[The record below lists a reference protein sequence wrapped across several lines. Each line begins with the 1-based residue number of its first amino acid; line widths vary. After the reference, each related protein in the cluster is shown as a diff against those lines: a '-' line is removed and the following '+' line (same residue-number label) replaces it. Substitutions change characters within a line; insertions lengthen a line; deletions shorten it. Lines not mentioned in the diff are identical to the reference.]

1 MMIRRSTEFKKGTV
15 TYTDSGKGRVVV
27 LLHGFLGS
35 SDIWE
40 KTIAALSTSYRVIA
54 INLPGHGGTDCF
66 GYVHTMELN
75 ARCVKAVM
83 DHLRLK
89 KYVIVGHSMGGYTA
103 LAFAEMFPDN
113 VKGLC
118 LYHSTAYADTE
129 EKKRDRTRSVK
140 VVKANH
146 RIYTSEVIKNLF
158 ADKNKKYLKQ
168 EIAFAQKIASTVSKQ
183 SVIASLEGMKDRP
196 NRDLVLGMVQYPV
209 MMVIGEHD
217 RSLPAAQLLEQ
228 SELLKNKHLLYLE
241 HDAHMGFLE
250 SPMASNIALKKFLR
264 ACFKVE
270 KREMRSEI

>member
-1 MMIRRSTEFKKGTV
+1 MMILKSTEFKKGTV

-35 SDIWE
+35 SEIWG
-40 KTIAALSTSYRVIA
+40 KTIEALSKSYRVIA

-89 KYVIVGHSMGGYTA
+89 KYVIIGHSMGGYTA
-103 LAFAEMFPDN
+103 LAFADMFPDN
-113 VKGLC
+113 LKGLC
-118 LYHSTAYADTE
+118 LYHSTAYADTD

-183 SVIASLEGMKDRP
+183 SIIASLEGMKDRP
-196 NRDLVLGMVQYPV
+196 NRDLVLGMVHYSV

-250 SPMASNIALKKFLR
+250 SPIASNMALKKFLR
-264 ACFKVE
+264 ACYKKE
-270 KREMRSEI
+270 KREN